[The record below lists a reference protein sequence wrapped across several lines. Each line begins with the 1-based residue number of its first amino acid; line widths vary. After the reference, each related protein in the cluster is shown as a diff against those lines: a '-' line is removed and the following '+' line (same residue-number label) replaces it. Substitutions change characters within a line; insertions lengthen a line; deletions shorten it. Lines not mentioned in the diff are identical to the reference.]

1 MMYDRRRTRDGG
13 TGYVSGT
20 AARKLKDSYSG
31 STRNIQS
38 NLALQEQPLRQEK
51 RAVRRAPKP
60 RVKVVKRENSFGFGA
75 MLLLTMAAVV
85 TGLVC
90 ISYLSA
96 QSEIMTTKKEISA
109 LALEIEDMKNNNN
122 MAKEQ
127 IEDSISLRKVYKIA
141 TKELGMVH
149 PKKNQVITFD
159 NVKSSVVRQ
168 YGEIPKQDK
177 GVIGNAL
184 ENQKK

>member
-1 MMYDRRRTRDGG
+1 MYDRRRAGDGR

-31 STRNIQS
+31 AARNIQS
-38 NLALQEQPLRQEK
+38 NLALQDKPLRQEEHK
-51 RAVRRAPKP
+51 VRRAPQP

-75 MLLLTMAAVV
+75 MLLLTMAAIV
-85 TGLVC
+85 TGMVC

-109 LALEIEDMKNNNN
+109 LAVEIEDMKNNNN

-127 IEDSISLRKVYKIA
+127 IEDSVSLRKVYRIA
-141 TKELGMVH
+141 TRELGMVH
-149 PKKNQVITFD
+149 PKKNQVITFN

-177 GVIGNAL
+177 GVIGNVL